1 MQALQTK
8 SNIGEMFNIQEKE
21 NGEIAISA
29 RELYKALEVKKRF
42 SAWAKINLKHFKE
55 NRDFTSVLTST
66 VVNNGAV
73 RQLEDYALTLD
84 VAKHVAM
91 MSGTEKGFDFREYF
105 IQVEKAWNSPEMIM
119 QRALKIANNTINQLE
134 TKIERDK
141 PKIVFAD
148 AVATTKT
155 SILVGELAKIIKQ
168 NGVNIGQRR
177 LFEWLRQNGFLIKR
191 KGVDYNMP
199 TQYSMERELFEI
211 KETSITHSDG
221 HTSISK
227 TPKVTGK
234 GQQYFVNK
242 FLGEKV
248 TS

>member
-1 MQALQTK
+1 MQQIK
-8 SNIGEMFNIQEKE
+8 IKKDIEQMFNIQEKE
-21 NGEIAISA
+21 NGEIAVSA
-29 RELYKALEVKKRF
+29 RELHKALKVKTRF
-42 SAWAKINLKHFKE
+42 SLWVTQNFKFLKE
-55 NRDFTSVLTST
+55 NYDFTSVVTTT

-73 RQLEDYALTLD
+73 RHLDDYALTTEA
-84 VAKHVAM
+84 VKHIAM
-91 MSGTEKGFDFREYF
+91 MSGTKKGFEVRDYF
-105 IQVEKAWNSPEMIM
+105 IKIEKAWNSPEMIM
-119 QRALKIANNTINQLE
+119 QRALNIANNTIYQLE
-134 TKIERDK
+134 AKIERDK

-177 LFEWLRQNGFLIKR
+177 LFEWLRQNGYLIKR

-211 KETSITHSDG
+211 KETTISHSDG

-242 FLGEKV
+242 FLNQEE
-248 TS
+248 

>member
-1 MQALQTK
+1 
-8 SNIGEMFNIQEKE
+8 
-21 NGEIAISA
+21 
-29 RELYKALEVKKRF
+29 
-42 SAWAKINLKHFKE
+42 INLKHFKE

-168 NGVNIGQRR
+168 NGINIGQRR

-199 TQYSMERELFEI
+199 TQ
-211 KETSITHSDG
+211 
-221 HTSISK
+221 
-227 TPKVTGK
+227 
-234 GQQYFVNK
+234 
-242 FLGEKV
+242 
-248 TS
+248 

>member
-1 MQALQTK
+1 M
-8 SNIGEMFNIQEKE
+8 
-21 NGEIAISA
+21 
-29 RELYKALEVKKRF
+29 
-42 SAWAKINLKHFKE
+42 KHFKE

-168 NGVNIGQRR
+168 NGINIGQRK
-177 LFEWLRQNGFLIKR
+177 I
-191 KGVDYNMP
+191 V
-199 TQYSMERELFEI
+199 
-211 KETSITHSDG
+211 
-221 HTSISK
+221 
-227 TPKVTGK
+227 
-234 GQQYFVNK
+234 
-242 FLGEKV
+242 
-248 TS
+248 